1 MKPKAVETAISD
13 DAAHDSLV
21 ALKYKRLKHEV
32 QIGFD
37 ALDREEF
44 SDKTVEEI
52 AADAMSEFKQRS
64 GKAEN

>member
-37 ALDREEF
+37 ALDRE
-44 SDKTVEEI
+44 
-52 AADAMSEFKQRS
+52 
-64 GKAEN
+64 